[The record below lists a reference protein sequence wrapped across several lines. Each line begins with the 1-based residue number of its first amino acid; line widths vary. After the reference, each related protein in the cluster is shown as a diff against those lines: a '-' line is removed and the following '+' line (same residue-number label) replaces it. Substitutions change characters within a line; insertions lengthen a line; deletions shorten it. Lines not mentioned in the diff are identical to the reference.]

1 MPETISHMQELYL
14 NPHMSESKTGTQVI
28 NVFLKV
34 L

>member
-1 MPETISHMQELYL
+1 MQELYL